1 MVAMAGNVT
10 TVSFYADRSCALA
23 SVQFAA
29 FDLIS
34 RRRDDN
40 TAEFSVTAQS
50 GLLQIGSA
58 NQMRPYMRLV
68 TIRLC
73 KGDAMWDNS
82 VDGCQGNQFAVLPHQ
97 YIGIYSDRCR
107 LGFARPPS
115 DLLDA
120 TTLVRL
126 LLR

>member
-1 MVAMAGNVT
+1 MAGNVT

-23 SVQFAA
+23 SIQFAA

-34 RRRDDN
+34 RNLDEN
-40 TAEFSVTAQS
+40 TAEFAVTAHS

-58 NQMRPYMRLV
+58 HQLRPYMRLM

-73 KGDAMWDNS
+73 NGDAMWDNS
-82 VDGCQGNQFAVLPHQ
+82 VDGCQGNQFAVLPQQ

-107 LGFARPPS
+107 LGFARPPPS
-115 DLLDA
+115 SRDA
-120 TTLVRL
+120 TTLV
-126 LLR
+126 